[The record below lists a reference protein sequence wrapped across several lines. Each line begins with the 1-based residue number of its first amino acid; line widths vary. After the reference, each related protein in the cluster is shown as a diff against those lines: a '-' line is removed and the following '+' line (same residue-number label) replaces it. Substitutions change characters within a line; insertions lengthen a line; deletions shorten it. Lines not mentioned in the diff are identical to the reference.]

1 MNHAAAGVDGPTR
14 SGMSKQGRE
23 AVCPEGEVGSGL
35 LKCRAKGIRGP
46 EAIAAYCGRIAPT
59 FGSASG
65 AADFTSIVIDG
76 VIGRKKPELP
86 GSVDA
91 NARF

>member
-1 MNHAAAGVDGPTR
+1 MPPQVLT
-14 SGMSKQGRE
+14 GRLGLE
-23 AVCPEGEVGSGL
+23 CQNREGRPCVPEGEVGSGL